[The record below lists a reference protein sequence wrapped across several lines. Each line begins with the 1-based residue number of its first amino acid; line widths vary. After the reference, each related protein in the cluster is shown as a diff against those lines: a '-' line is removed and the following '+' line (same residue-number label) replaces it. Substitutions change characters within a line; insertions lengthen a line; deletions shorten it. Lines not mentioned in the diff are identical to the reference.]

1 MYWFKK
7 KMVPGNIF
15 LILVYQE
22 ESWEKGVGW
31 EEGPLPL
38 AGQLAEHYSSSAEF
52 RQMVVLEQSRDSYVS
67 SFWSC

>member
-15 LILVYQE
+15 LLLLYQE
-22 ESWEKGVGW
+22 EGWEKGVGR

-38 AGQLAEHYSSSAEF
+38 AGQLAERSSSSAEF
-52 RQMVVLEQSRDSYVS
+52 RQMVVLEQSCDT
-67 SFWSC
+67 